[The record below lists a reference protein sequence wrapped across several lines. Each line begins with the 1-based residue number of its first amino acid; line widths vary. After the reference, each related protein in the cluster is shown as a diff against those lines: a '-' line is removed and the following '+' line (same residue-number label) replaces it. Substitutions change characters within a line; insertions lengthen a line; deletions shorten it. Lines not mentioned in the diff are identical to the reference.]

1 MSPWDQQDFL
11 QILATVHQGRMAVH
25 PVWIADVGNVRL
37 TRQQGE
43 HILPTEDPVMPLTL
57 LPNHENSSPIYRKA
71 WKYIGQIWTQ
81 RGTAGKFCY
90 DYGNYDIGKSRCQ
103 IVKHSRPKVTT
114 RVLNAG
120 RVSRLEKGISLLN
133 LQKCLAE
140 ISWQSFAFKRAM
152 GVKQKYTEND
162 LFQPTV
168 SGLL

>member
-1 MSPWDQQDFL
+1 M
-11 QILATVHQGRMAVH
+11 
-25 PVWIADVGNVRL
+25 
-37 TRQQGE
+37 
-43 HILPTEDPVMPLTL
+43 
-57 LPNHENSSPIYRKA
+57 
-71 WKYIGQIWTQ
+71 
-81 RGTAGKFCY
+81 
-90 DYGNYDIGKSRCQ
+90 
-103 IVKHSRPKVTT
+103 KHRRPKVTT

-140 ISWQSFAFKRAM
+140 ISWQSFASKRAM